1 MKRAWALAPL
11 LACAACHRAPSGAPE
26 HESSARSAASAPA
39 PTRSAAVPASAPAS
53 APPAASSTPPPPAV
67 HAGGKRAVRGK
78 YGMVTSVE
86 PQATRAGVGVL
97 EAGGNAVDA
106 AVAVAYALAVTH
118 PSAGN
123 LGGGGFMLVRPGGGP
138 TTAIDFRETAPHAL
152 TQKKFDQMIASG
164 ATGPASV
171 GVPGTVAGLEL
182 AHQRFGRL
190 PRKRV
195 MAPAIALAEKGHRV
209 GQREALT
216 VHWNWAKLLHDRAS
230 RATFSHD
237 NKPIAA
243 GQLLKRPLLGKTLER
258 IASAGRDGF
267 YRGATASG
275 LVGAMHHGGLLSLAD
290 LAGYQA
296 KLRKPLRVRYHGLEV
311 VIMPPPSAGG
321 VAVAEELEMLDR
333 LQVWKE
339 PEGSAEELH
348 LFIETSRRALSD
360 RRFGV
365 VDPDALTPAERQQ
378 RRGRWLDARGLL
390 ARLPIDREHA
400 TPSAEVSPLYPAA
413 LKEIESA
420 HTTHF
425 SVVDAEGMVVSCTT
439 TLSAG
444 FGAKI
449 MAPGTGVVLNNSI
462 ASFSTAGD
470 NLPKPGRRTL
480 SSMAPALVLRDG
492 SPVLV
497 LGSPGGDTIPST
509 VVQVLRNVVDYGMT
523 IDKAV
528 DAPRIHGSFAPDE
541 VRDER
546 ARPIS
551 SGVKHALEKMGHRF
565 SKKRIPIGDANNILI
580 ADGVAYGYADRREG
594 GLAAGPDKAPTP
606 VSPRTQ

>member
-1 MKRAWALAPL
+1 
-11 LACAACHRAPSGAPE
+11 
-26 HESSARSAASAPA
+26 
-39 PTRSAAVPASAPAS
+39 
-53 APPAASSTPPPPAV
+53 
-67 HAGGKRAVRGK
+67 
-78 YGMVTSVE
+78 MVTSVE
-86 PQATRAGVGVL
+86 PQATRAGVDIL

-123 LGGGGFMLVRPGGGP
+123 IGGGGFMLVRPSAGP

-152 TQKKFDQMIASG
+152 TQKKFDRMIASG

-171 GVPGTVAGLEL
+171 GVPGSVAGLEL
-182 AHQRFGRL
+182 AHERFGHLSRA
-190 PRKRV
+190 RV

-216 VHWNWAKLLHDRAS
+216 VHWNWAELRHDRAA
-230 RATFSHD
+230 RRTFAHGSGSV
-237 NKPIAA
+237 AA

-258 IASAGRDGF
+258 IASAGRKGF
-267 YRGATASG
+267 YRGATAKG
-275 LVGAMHHGGLLSLAD
+275 LVRAMRHGGLLSLAD
-290 LAGYQA
+290 LSGYQA
-296 KLRKPLRVRYHGLEV
+296 KIRKPLRVRYHGLDV

-321 VAVAEELEMLDR
+321 VAVAEELEMLDTLR
-333 LQVWKE
+333 IWKE

-348 LFIETSRRALSD
+348 LFIEASRRALAA

-365 VDPDALTPAERQQ
+365 VDPDSLTPAQRKER
-378 RRGRWLDARGLL
+378 RDRWLDAKGLL

-400 TPSAEVSPLYPAA
+400 TPSAEVSPMYAAA
-413 LKEIESA
+413 LKEIEAA

-425 SVVDAEGMVVSCTT
+425 SVVDAQGMVVSCTT

-449 MAPGTGVVLNNSI
+449 MAPGTGVVLNNSV

-470 NLPKPGRRTL
+470 NLPTPGRRTL
-480 SSMAPALVLRDG
+480 SSMAPALVLREG

-523 IDKAV
+523 IDEAV
-528 DAPRIHGSFAPDE
+528 DAPRIHGSFAPDQ
-541 VRDER
+541 VRDEH
-546 ARPIS
+546 ARPIPS
-551 SGVKHALEKMGHRF
+551 SVKHALEKMGHHF
-565 SKKRIPIGDANNILI
+565 SKKRIPIGDANNILVV
-580 ADGVAYGYADRREG
+580 DGVAYGYADRREG
-594 GLAAGPDKAPTP
+594 GLAAGPDKAPP
-606 VSPRTQ
+606 SASSRTQRSRSR